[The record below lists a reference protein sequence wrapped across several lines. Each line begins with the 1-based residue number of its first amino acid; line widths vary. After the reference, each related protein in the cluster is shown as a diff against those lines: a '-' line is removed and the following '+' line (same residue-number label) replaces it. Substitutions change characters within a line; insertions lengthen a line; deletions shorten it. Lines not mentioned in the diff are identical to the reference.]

1 MKEKKTIIHTLK
13 QLFTFFLFVVLL
25 LTFFLFFF
33 LFLFFCVSFILIS
46 FTLKANAWIPGIPY
60 YRKLSLVLINVLEIN
75 AM

>member
-13 QLFTFFLFVVLL
+13 HLFTFFLFVVLL
-25 LTFFLFFF
+25 LTFFFIFVF
-33 LFLFFCVSFILIS
+33 VFVFCVSFILIS